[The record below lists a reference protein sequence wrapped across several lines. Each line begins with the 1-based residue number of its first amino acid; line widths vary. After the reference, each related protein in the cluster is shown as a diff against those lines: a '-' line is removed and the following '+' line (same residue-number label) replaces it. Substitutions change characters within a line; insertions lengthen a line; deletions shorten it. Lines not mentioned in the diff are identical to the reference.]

1 MWSDNETTE
10 DFLGFK
16 VHAELLKSVVL
27 DKSLLPVTIGVFGD
41 WGSGK
46 SSILKMLLE
55 ILNPDSFPKGSSEKK
70 ALENIACIYINGW
83 LFEGYDDAKAGLL
96 SSVLNELQ
104 NHKKFDQKLKDKVI
118 SLMKSV
124 NWMRLLHTTL
134 NNVVIPTALAYSS
147 NGSIPPIVGTTA
159 INAISISP
167 DDIFKKNDDTNDQK
181 DVVDIRSFR
190 TRFSELLHESNIDTL
205 VILIDDL
212 DRCSP
217 QRIID
222 NLEAIKLFLSV
233 ENTAFIIGA
242 DPRIVRYA
250 ISTIYKPEDFHEV
263 IGKPDEKTDI
273 VTDYLEKMIQIP
285 YYIPRLSPTEVQTY
299 MSLLFCHRYLPDE
312 ASRKIIAALQ
322 KHKEKDRYSVFGFGA
337 IKAALENTLP
347 SDLDSSL
354 KFCEISASLITEG
367 LKGNPRQVKRFL
379 NAYILRM
386 KLAKIAHLE
395 SIEDSVLVKLMILE
409 YVDGNLF
416 NRLYLW
422 QSQQEGFPKQIKELE
437 KLIINSKTTDI
448 EKEIE
453 KIAPGWNSGFSLKWL
468 AMEPLLAEKDLRDY
482 FWIARDRLQSTLSG
496 ISMVPPLVRRVFE
509 GLIGNE
515 VKQNEAINIVKSFT
529 EIEINSLMNLLT
541 SQIERHPEQEKGY
554 EAFLLLIKE
563 NIPNSLTVYTQ
574 LLMMLSVSSIPPA
587 IGYQIQTIIKGSTKN
602 QAAFAPVIEHFK
614 KSKSRIAATFG
625 KDEVNGHI

>member
-16 VHAELLKSVVL
+16 VHAELIKSVIL

-46 SSILKMLLE
+46 TSVLKMLLE
-55 ILNPDSFPKGSSEKK
+55 ILNPESFPQESSEKK

-104 NHKKFDQKLKDKVI
+104 SHKKFNQKLKDKAI

-134 NNVVIPTALAYSS
+134 NNVVIPTALAFAS

-159 INAISISP
+159 INAISISS
-167 DDIFKKNDDTNDQK
+167 DDVFKKK
-181 DVVDIRSFR
+181 DEINGQTEVIDIRSFR
-190 TRFSELLHESNIDTL
+190 TRFSELLRESNIDTL

-217 QRIID
+217 QRLID
-222 NLEAIKLFLSV
+222 NLEAVKLFLSV

-242 DPRIVRYA
+242 DPRIVRHA
-250 ISTIYKPEDFHEV
+250 ISTIYKPEDFQEV
-263 IGKPDEKTDI
+263 NGKLDEKSDI

-299 MSLLFCHRYLPDE
+299 MSLLFCHRYLPDD

-322 KHKEKDRYSVFGFGA
+322 KHKEKDRYTVFGFGA
-337 IKAALENTLP
+337 IKAALDNSLP
-347 SDLDSSL
+347 SELDSSL

-367 LKGNPRQVKRFL
+367 LKGNPRQIKRFL

-416 NRLYLW
+416 NQLYLW
-422 QSQQEGFPKQIKELE
+422 QSQQDGFPRQIKELE
-437 KLIINSKTTDI
+437 KLTSESALTDI

-453 KIAPGWNSGFSLKWL
+453 KITPGWNSGFSHKWL

-496 ISMVPPLVRRVFE
+496 VSLVPPIVRHVFE
-509 GLIGNE
+509 GLLGNE
-515 VKQNEAINIVKSFT
+515 LKQNEAINMVRT
-529 EIEINSLMNLLT
+529 LNEMDINSLVNLLT

-554 EAFLLLIKE
+554 EAFLLLINE
-563 NIPNSLTVYTQ
+563 NISNSLTVYSQ
-574 LLMMLSVSSIPPA
+574 LLLNIPANSIPPA
-587 IGYQIQTIIKGSTKN
+587 IGYQIQTLIKGSTKN
-602 QAAFAPVIEHFK
+602 QAAFAPVIEYIK
-614 KSKSRIAATFG
+614 KSKSKVAATFG